1 MSDTGNPEEM
11 VPLFDAPTVKIE
23 VPDTPSGL
31 VEHGLPIPYEQCM
44 DPTNSAIQQSGEP
57 HSGNQENPA
66 AGIAFSGGGIRSA
79 AFCSGA
85 LRRMLQ
91 QKVSLDVYLSCVSG
105 GGYTGAAFLDWIHW
119 KKCAS
124 GSPTRTPPPG
134 EDWYEEF
141 FERMR
146 KNAGYICNWQNPRWA
161 LAQSLL
167 FVFILL
173 VTVVILPCLL
183 WLPYSLP
190 VAVAVDFLFG
200 DILRES
206 ITCPDPV
213 KTSLTRSSYLIME
226 LYNDCYPSGRR
237 VTLFSVTA
245 LSSLLF
251 YIISRCKCCRCC
263 QTYRGQFRLLST
275 LAGLVFAF
283 TAFPWVAHDFLWP
296 IKAWIK
302 VVILFILLALPFV
315 FPIIRNY
322 AAIFLFLYVYSYIIS
337 WKVFKTEL
345 FGKVPYSD
353 AVFHVVLTVFAVTWW
368 LFPVL
373 ASTHQTC
380 FNVYYRFVNASLEI
394 CLIFLCLKQL
404 LVKKPCAINFCWKTF
419 LLNRSS
425 YRPRGS
431 LQFNAR
437 FTIVI

>member
-11 VPLFDAPTVKIE
+11 VPLFDSPAVKIE
-23 VPDTPSGL
+23 VPDTSSGL
-31 VEHGLPIPYEQCM
+31 VEHVMYIPPYEQCM
-44 DPTNSAIQQSGEP
+44 DPSNSAIQQSGEP
-57 HSGNQENPA
+57 HSRNQDYPT

-91 QKVSLDVYLSCVSG
+91 QGVSMNVYLSCVSG
-105 GGYTGAAFLDWIHW
+105 GGYTGAAFLDWIDW
-119 KKCAS
+119 KKGAS
-124 GSPTRTPPPG
+124 KNP
-134 EDWYEEF
+134 YEEF

-146 KNAGYICNWQNPRWA
+146 ENAGYICNWQKPCWA

-167 FVFILL
+167 FVVILL
-173 VTVVILPCLL
+173 VTVLILPCLL
-183 WLPYSLP
+183 WLSYSLP

-213 KTSLTRSSYLIME
+213 KTRLTRSSYLIME

-237 VTLFSVTA
+237 VALFSVTA
-245 LSSLLF
+245 LLSLLF
-251 YIISRCKCCRCC
+251 YFISRCKCCRCC
-263 QTYRGQFRLLST
+263 QTYRGHFRLLSI

-296 IKAWIK
+296 IKTWIK
-302 VVILFILLALPFV
+302 VVILFILLVLPF
-315 FPIIRNY
+315 FLPIIRSY
-322 AAIFLFLYVYSYIIS
+322 AAMFIGFYVYSVIIS

-345 FGKVPYSD
+345 FGMVPYSD

-373 ASTHQTC
+373 ASIHQTC
-380 FNVYYRFVNASLEI
+380 FNVYYRFVNPSLEVFN
-394 CLIFLCLKQL
+394 IFMLKT
-404 LVKKPCAINFCWKTF
+404 VA
-419 LLNRSS
+419 
-425 YRPRGS
+425 G
-431 LQFNAR
+431 
-437 FTIVI
+437 